1 MVAPAT
7 TTDFLDVVRKSRLVE
22 EPALELFRA
31 NHPNLS
37 DNPQEIAAA
46 LKKDGLLTNFQTEQL
61 LRGKHRGFVLGRYK
75 LLDRIGLG
83 GMGQVF
89 LAEHGVMRKKVALKV
104 LPPDRAQNQFA
115 RERFVREA
123 QATGQLEHP
132 NLIKAYDL
140 DGDGDVHFLVLEYV
154 DGLSFQEMVTR
165 NGPIDFHRAAYYLWQ
180 AASGLAYLST
190 RGLIHRDIKP
200 ANLIVDRVGAV
211 KILDLGLVRSEET
224 VDDLTRREDVKFLG
238 TADYLAPE
246 QMVSCST
253 VDTRADLYAL
263 GATGYFI
270 LTGRTPFSGTT
281 IAQKLIAAQTT
292 EARAVHLVNPTVPIE
307 LSVVITKL
315 MAKKP
320 GDRYQSPAEL
330 LAVLDHWAETP
341 PDPPAEADFPN
352 RDGSASAPIA
362 VSAVTLSFNMMKAAR
377 GTSPSSDRLGSQSSS
392 SGLRLQ
398 AEPGESQAGVPT
410 VEAHKGETKVEL
422 HSVETPNPNPH
433 ATSATPG
440 PIPVTSRLNFKPA
453 RTSNKVNS
461 TPTKKF
467 RGEAPPPIP
476 ISSQSGPMN
485 RPEARTTDS
494 QPVALKSLAERA
506 NRELAQCHVPLTQAD
521 PPRSRGLWG
530 FIKSLFGG

>member
-1 MVAPAT
+1 MAAPAT

-22 EPALELFRA
+22 EPALELFQA
-31 NHPNLS
+31 NHPNVS
-37 DNPQEIAAA
+37 DPQEIAAA
-46 LKKDGLLTNFQTEQL
+46 LKAEGLLTNFQSEQL

-154 DGLSFQEMVTR
+154 DGLSLQEMVTR
-165 NGPIDFHRAAYYLWQ
+165 NGPIDYHRAAYYLWQ
-180 AASGLAYLST
+180 AASGLAYLAG

-200 ANLIVDRVGAV
+200 ANLIVDRVGAI
-211 KILDLGLVRSEET
+211 KILDLGLVRSQES
-224 VDDLTRREDVKFLG
+224 VDDLTKREDVKFLG

-246 QMVSCST
+246 QMISCST

-270 LTGRTPFSGTT
+270 LTGRTPYSGTT
-281 IAQKLIAAQTT
+281 IAQKLIAAQST
-292 EARAVHLVNPTVPIE
+292 EARAVHLVNPAVPVE
-307 LSVVITKL
+307 LSVIITKL
-315 MAKKP
+315 MAKKAA
-320 GDRYQSPAEL
+320 DRYQTPAEL

-341 PDPPAEADFPN
+341 PDPPPESDFPN
-352 RDGSASAPIA
+352 RDGSVAAPIA

-377 GTSPSSDRLGSQSSS
+377 GTSPSGNKLGSQSSS

-398 AEPGESQAGVPT
+398 AEPGESQSGIPT
-410 VEAHKGETKVEL
+410 VEARKDETNVEL
-422 HSVETPNPNPH
+422 YSVETPNPNPQ
-433 ATSATPG
+433 AASATPG
-440 PIPVTSRLNFKPA
+440 PIPMNSRLNFKPA
-453 RTSNKVNS
+453 RAALKTTS
-461 TPTKKF
+461 TPSKKF

-476 ISSQSGPMN
+476 VSSQSGSMKK
-485 RPEARTTDS
+485 PETRTMDNPAGTM
-494 QPVALKSLAERA
+494 KSLADRA
-506 NRELAQCHVPLTQAD
+506 SRELASCHVPLTPAE
-521 PPRSRGLWG
+521 PPKPRGLWG